1 MTASQ
6 QWFANIDNERESCKN
21 LKEPLEQKQ
30 DQALAVDLAV
40 LSEKV
45 ILATGGKKKGFY
57 IMEWENKYQW

>member
-6 QWFANIDNERESCKN
+6 QWFAKKIDNERESCKN
-21 LKEPLEQKQ
+21 LKDPLDQKQ

-40 LSEKV
+40 LSKKV
-45 ILATGGKKKGFY
+45 ILATGEKKGFD